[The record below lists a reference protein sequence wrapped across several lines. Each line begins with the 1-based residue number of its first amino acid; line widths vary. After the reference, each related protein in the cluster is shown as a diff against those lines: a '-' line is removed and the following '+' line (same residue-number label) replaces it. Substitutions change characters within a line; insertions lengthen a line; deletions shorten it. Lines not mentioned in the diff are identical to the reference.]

1 MNDRFPIGASA
12 THEWPVTH
20 ALTVQAH
27 GTIDAA
33 VLATPQLIFMLE
45 DTCLLVVKPLLTDE
59 EITVGTSVHVD
70 HLAST
75 KVGEAVRV
83 TAELV
88 SARGKRLVFR
98 VEGRCGKLIVGRGL
112 HERAV
117 VNKTEF
123 LAANT

>member
-1 MNDRFPIGASA
+1 MNDRFPIGTSA
-12 THEWPVTH
+12 TQDWPVTH
-20 ALTVQAH
+20 ELTVQAH
-27 GTIDAA
+27 GTIDVA
-33 VLATPQLIFMLE
+33 VLATPELIFMLE
-45 DTCLLVVKPLLTDE
+45 DTCLLAVKPLLTDD

-98 VEGRCGKLIVGRGL
+98 VEGRCGKLVVGRGL

-123 LAANT
+123 LAANK

>member
-1 MNDRFPIGASA
+1 MNDRFPIGISA
-12 THEWPVTH
+12 THEWPVVQV
-20 ALTVQAH
+20 LTVQAH
-27 GTIDAA
+27 GTVDAP

-45 DTCLLVVKPLLTDE
+45 DACVLALQPLLTDE

-70 HLAST
+70 HLASA
-75 KVGEAVRV
+75 KVGQAVKV

-98 VEGRCGKLIVGRGL
+98 VEGRCGKVVLGRGL

-117 VNKTEF
+117 VNKAEF
-123 LAANT
+123 LAANK